1 MALEYN
7 VNATKVQE
15 YLVIKQM
22 GKYYIRYILNLLL
35 QYLVKNSAYDKM
47 QISFINLMKKYKIF
61 LIERVLECTFERM

>member
-35 QYLVKNSAYDKM
+35 QYLVKNLAYNVD
-47 QISFINLMKKYKIF
+47 QFY
-61 LIERVLECTFERM
+61 